1 MNIQELIY
9 GISEDEF
16 FGDCFDIELDDTS
29 DREFTVRSK
38 SAVGLFF
45 GSSIVISIKLLYL
58 DQVSVKFG
66 DDYGNHMNL
75 VYAVEV
81 FDIGRFVGW
90 LKCSLRDFVWQAGD

>member
-1 MNIQELIY
+1 MNIQKLIY
-9 GISEDEF
+9 GISEDEL

-29 DREFTVRSK
+29 DRKFTVSSK
-38 SAVGLFF
+38 TDIGLFF

-58 DQVSVKFG
+58 DQVSVKIG
-66 DDYGNHMNL
+66 DDHGNHMNL

-90 LKCSLRDFVWQAGD
+90 LKRSLRDFVWQAGD